1 MPPVTIESWT
11 CPLPLR
17 DYPTIV
23 LGHGGGG
30 KLSADLI
37 RHLFAAEFDNPALRQ
52 MGDAT
57 VLTLDERPGA
67 SPLRL
72 ALSTDSFT
80 VSPLFFPGGDIGQL
94 AVHGTVND
102 LAMVGA
108 RPLWLTAGFIL
119 EEGLDMATLGRVVA
133 SMATAAQAAGV
144 PIVAGDTKV
153 VEKGHGD
160 GLYINTTGLG
170 LVPADLQIAPDRAR
184 PGDVVLVS
192 GTIGDHGI
200 AVLSQREGL
209 TFETALESD
218 TAPLSTLVEAMLEAS
233 REIHCLRDPT
243 RGGLASALNELATAS
258 GVGIEVEEPAVP
270 IRPAVAA
277 ACEMLG
283 LDPFYVAN
291 EGKLIAVLP
300 AEAADAVLEAMRAH
314 PLGREAARI
323 GRVVAEHPGIV
334 IARTGIGGSRI
345 VDTLVGEQL
354 PRIC

>member
-1 MPPVTIESWT
+1 MTSVTIESWS

-133 SMATAAQAAGV
+133 SMAAAAQAAGV

-218 TAPLSTLVEAMLEAS
+218 TAPLHTLVEAMLEAS
-233 REIHCLRDPT
+233 REVHCLRDPT
-243 RGGLASALNELATAS
+243 RGGLASALNELAAAS
-258 GVGIEVEEPAVP
+258 GVGIEVEESAVP

-300 AEAADAVLEAMRAH
+300 AQVADAVLEAMRAH

-323 GRVVAEHPGIV
+323 GRVVAEHPGLV

>member
-243 RGGLASALNELATAS
+243 RGGLASALNELAAAS
-258 GVGIEVEEPAVP
+258 GVGIEVEESAVP

-300 AEAADAVLEAMRAH
+300 AEVADAVLEAMHAH

>member
-258 GVGIEVEEPAVP
+258 GVGIEVEESAVP

-300 AEAADAVLEAMRAH
+300 AEVADAVLEAMHAH

>member
-1 MPPVTIESWT
+1 MTSVTIESWS

-133 SMATAAQAAGV
+133 SMAAAAQAAGV

-170 LVPADLQIAPDRAR
+170 LVPADLQIAPDQAR

-218 TAPLSTLVEAMLEAS
+218 TAPLHTLVEAMLEAS
-233 REIHCLRDPT
+233 REVHCLRDPT
-243 RGGLASALNELATAS
+243 RGGLASALNELAAAS
-258 GVGIEVEEPAVP
+258 GVGIEVEESAVP

-300 AEAADAVLEAMRAH
+300 AQVADAVLEAMHAH

-323 GRVVAEHPGIV
+323 GRVVAEHPGLV

>member
-1 MPPVTIESWT
+1 MTSVTIESWS

-133 SMATAAQAAGV
+133 SMAAAAQAAGV

-218 TAPLSTLVEAMLEAS
+218 TAPLHTLVEAMLEAS
-233 REIHCLRDPT
+233 REVHCLRDPT
-243 RGGLASALNELATAS
+243 RGGLASALNELAAAS
-258 GVGIEVEEPAVP
+258 GVGIEVEESAVP

-300 AEAADAVLEAMRAH
+300 AQVADAVLEAMRAH

-323 GRVVAEHPGIV
+323 GRVVAEHPGLV
-334 IARTGIGGSRI
+334 IARTGIGASRI

>member
-80 VSPLFFPGGDIGQL
+80 VSPLFFPGGGIGQL